1 MTQPWMKG
9 ERVVESCRRRFFRKM
24 ADDQRGHAGPTDA
37 VTQQELDETDEN
49 ADNCTCLTCMQNVN
63 DDEKDLLPESREKV
77 KWIRSNLS
85 RKTGIRRKSGHECYA
100 CEKLRVRDHQGQTQK
115 DIIDR
120 MSRDRPFKDEYLTK
134 RRLRVRG
141 EDKYARKSKSASPAQ
156 VQEGEQEYDDQF
168 DEGHAF
174 F

>member
-85 RKTGIRRKSGHECYA
+85 RKTGHRTPA
-100 CEKLRVRDHQGQTQK
+100 PVLRLLLESHFSTFERICLLLSLSNDA
-115 DIIDR
+115 
-120 MSRDRPFKDEYLTK
+120 L
-134 RRLRVRG
+134 
-141 EDKYARKSKSASPAQ
+141 
-156 VQEGEQEYDDQF
+156 
-168 DEGHAF
+168 
-174 F
+174 